1 VNLTPSK
8 TYCIIV
14 SGKVQG
20 VGFRNSVYRIA
31 TRHGVA
37 GHVRNLHNGTVEIIA
52 CADEEIIIE
61 GFLEMVRMVRAPA
74 RVDRIESK
82 IVTDFS
88 FPDRSFRIEY

>member
-1 VNLTPSK
+1 
-8 TYCIIV
+8 
-14 SGKVQG
+14 
-20 VGFRNSVYRIA
+20 
-31 TRHGVA
+31 
-37 GHVRNLHNGTVEIIA
+37 VEIVA
-52 CADEEIIIE
+52 AADEELILE